1 MKNKEIPQD
10 GGFLEKVN
18 IKELYYAVD
27 DEGKYTTGISTGWSV
42 KTEALNECLEF
53 GEDRI
58 AAAKEL
64 VIKGSKSPIVYY
76 MEKSRMDWATLA
88 DYVGINS
95 VIVRLHQYPFIFNKL
110 SQNTLMKYAKAFNI
124 SLQELKSI

>member
-1 MKNKEIPQD
+1 M
-10 GGFLEKVN
+10 N
-18 IKELYYAVD
+18 IKKLYYAVD

-88 DYVGINS
+88 RPVGINS
-95 VIVRLHQYPFIFNKL
+95 VVAGFASSFYFFNKL